1 MNCELMPLRRFCVT
15 LAALAVG
22 VALPLAGSSAAAE
35 QAEQAEQAQQ
45 SGHEAAPAHSG
56 PRTVVITGS
65 NRGIGLGFA
74 KWYAEQG
81 WNVVATCRR
90 PEQADDLNALAAEHD
105 NLSVEQLDVTSEEQ
119 IAALAERHAGRP
131 IDLLI
136 NNAGIL
142 GELPR
147 QALGGLDYDSFTQIM
162 AVNVFGPLRISEALT
177 ENVVAAGGKIVAITS
192 GLASI
197 TLMERLRGFYFYRI
211 SKAGLNMG
219 WRALRTDLQPRG
231 VTVML
236 VSPGMVETR
245 LLEQSGYRGPALTT
259 DESVA
264 AMAEIIANG
273 SLEDPVVS
281 INVDGQ
287 VLPW

>member
-1 MNCELMPLRRFCVT
+1 MNCELTPLRRFCVT
-15 LAALAVG
+15 LASLAMG
-22 VALPLAGSSAAAE
+22 VALQLAASGAAAE
-35 QAEQAEQAQQ
+35 QTEQAEQ
-45 SGHEAAPAHSG
+45 EAAPAPSG

-74 KWYAEQG
+74 KWYAKQG

-105 NLSVEQLDVTSEEQ
+105 NVSVEQLDVTSEEQ
-119 IAALAERHAGRP
+119 IAALAERHAGHP

-147 QALGGLDYDSFTQIM
+147 QSLGGLDYDSFSQIM

-192 GLASI
+192 GLGSI
-197 TLMERLRGFYFYRI
+197 TMMERLRGFYFYRI

-236 VSPGMVETR
+236 VGPGMVETR
-245 LLEQSGYRGPALTT
+245 LLEQSGYRGPALTA

-273 SLEDPVVS
+273 ALEDPVVS

-287 VLPW
+287 ILPW